1 MKFKKTKR
9 INQII
14 KKFRKEKMN
23 EETNEDAGSSF
34 VEDNF
39 DDASS
44 IHVDGDLEPEIIDE
58 IEQEQAEMY
67 LPTSN

>member
-1 MKFKKTKR
+1 MS
-9 INQII
+9 
-14 KKFRKEKMN
+14 
-23 EETNEDAGSSF
+23 EETNEDASSS
-34 VEDNF
+34 VEDDF

>member
-1 MKFKKTKR
+1 
-9 INQII
+9 
-14 KKFRKEKMN
+14 MN
-23 EETNEDAGSSF
+23 EETNEDVGGSSF

>member
-1 MKFKKTKR
+1 MS
-9 INQII
+9 
-14 KKFRKEKMN
+14 
-23 EETNEDAGSSF
+23 EDTSENVENSF
-34 VEDNF
+34 AEDNL

-67 LPTSN
+67 LPTSK